1 MRKVFDSHYIKKIQL
16 AGLRMKFSG
25 RTVTAIVEFSD
36 NRILLIKRGTGIFKG
51 YWALPGGRVDEG
63 ESLEQAVLREVREE
77 TGLEVKIVKKIGEYH
92 EKGVQDNIE
101 YDYRAA
107 CFHMRPVGGKIK
119 KQEREVEMIR
129 LVKLKEIQEPLAF
142 EHSTM
147 LKDFV
152 NTSNARA
159 H

>member
-1 MRKVFDSHYIKKIQL
+1 
-16 AGLRMKFSG
+16 
-25 RTVTAIVEFSD
+25 
-36 NRILLIKRGTGIFKG
+36 
-51 YWALPGGRVDEG
+51 
-63 ESLEQAVLREVREE
+63 
-77 TGLEVKIVKKIGEYH
+77 
-92 EKGVQDNIE
+92 
-101 YDYRAA
+101 
-107 CFHMRPVGGKIK
+107 MRPVGGKIK